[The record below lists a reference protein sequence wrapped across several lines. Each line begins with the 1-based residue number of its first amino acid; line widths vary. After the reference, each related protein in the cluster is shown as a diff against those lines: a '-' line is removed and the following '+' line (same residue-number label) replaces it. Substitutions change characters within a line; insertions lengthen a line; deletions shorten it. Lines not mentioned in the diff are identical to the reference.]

1 MVWHPF
7 LAEILSVYI
16 RAVFQNVPM
25 GGSTSVRWAHVYIL
39 AFGNSLKSHKCL
51 VEFRSIFGLL
61 PVCLM
66 SGREVTIEKL
76 TVMPKQ
82 DHLFIANERKK
93 QMTMHCFSPLSPF
106 LDRSKRKNKNKQITD
121 YLQVVMNIIINVH
134 RYFFAASQVAF

>member
-1 MVWHPF
+1 
-7 LAEILSVYI
+7 
-16 RAVFQNVPM
+16 
-25 GGSTSVRWAHVYIL
+25 
-39 AFGNSLKSHKCL
+39 
-51 VEFRSIFGLL
+51 
-61 PVCLM
+61 M

-106 LDRSKRKNKNKQITD
+106 LDRREKNKQITD

-134 RYFFAASQVAF
+134 RYFLAASQVAF